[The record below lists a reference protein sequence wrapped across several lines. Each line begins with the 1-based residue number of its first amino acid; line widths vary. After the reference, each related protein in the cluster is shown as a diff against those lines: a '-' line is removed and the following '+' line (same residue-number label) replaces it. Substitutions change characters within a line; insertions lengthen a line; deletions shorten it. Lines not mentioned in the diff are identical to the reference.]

1 MSEKV
6 SVVICTWNR
15 AGLLDQTLERLH
27 QLRIPEGVQWELVV
41 VNNNCTDHT
50 DDVIA
55 RHAGHLPIVHLHE
68 ARPGKGHACNL
79 ALARAGGD
87 LVAWT
92 DDDVL
97 VDPGWIEGL
106 VSAARAHPEV
116 VGFAGPIEPWF
127 VQEPDP
133 DLAEAFPALSTG
145 FCGLDLG
152 PESRLLTDKEY
163 VWGANMAFRS
173 SGVRGLTYNTA
184 VGPMPNKLMLCDDM
198 AYIDKV
204 RKAGGVMLWVPGMRV
219 RHYVDPARM
228 TLPYLE
234 EYNYGLGE
242 SRARIA
248 GPPKGPALFGRTL
261 WVVFKCLAAYLLLT
275 GARIFSSR
283 RRRLFW
289 LSQSRYHSG
298 YLKGYLSVCL
308 SSKGI
313 RDQGS
318 GQRRGPRSLIPP
330 PSSFHPESL
339 IPDP

>member
-1 MSEKV
+1 MSETV
-6 SVVICTWNR
+6 TVVICTWNR
-15 AGLLDQTLERLH
+15 AALLDQTLERLR
-27 QLRIPEGVQWELVV
+27 QIRIPEGVRWELVV

-55 RHAGHLPIVHLHE
+55 LHAGHLPIVHLHE
-68 ARPGKGHACNL
+68 ARPGKGYACNL
-79 ALARAGGD
+79 ALAHAGGD
-87 LVAWT
+87 LIAWT
-92 DDDVL
+92 DDDVQ

-133 DLAEAFPALSTG
+133 DLAEAFPALATG

-152 PESRLLTDKEY
+152 PEPRLLTDKEY

-173 SGVRGLTYNTA
+173 SGVHGLTYNTS

-204 RKAGGVMLWVPGMRV
+204 RKAGGRLLWVPGMRV

-234 EYNYGLGE
+234 KYNRGLGE
-242 SRARIA
+242 SKARVA
-248 GPPKGPALFGRTL
+248 GSPAGAALVGRTV
-261 WVVFKCLAAYLLLT
+261 WVMLKWLRAYLLWT
-275 GARIFSSR
+275 VARVTAPR
-283 RRRLFW
+283 RRRLAW
-289 LSQSRYHSG
+289 LARYRYHSG

-308 SSKGI
+308 EG
-313 RDQGS
+313 
-318 GQRRGPRSLIPP
+318 RRRPP
-330 PSSFHPESL
+330 ASAA
-339 IPDP
+339 